1 MKMQLF
7 DINWGH
13 HRWAIFF
20 CAVSSLG
27 ALCFGYDQ
35 IYYTGVLGMTRFV
48 HDYGTTHDKEGG
60 IALTTT
66 FLSLTASIIYV
77 GELIG
82 ALLAAPIND
91 FFGRKGVFFGA
102 SICIIAGAI
111 TQCAD
116 QGSMGVI
123 CLGRILI
130 GLGIGQFT
138 VTCLLY
144 IGEVAPQA
152 IRGPALMMFQFMQS
166 CSQLVG
172 SGITQGTESISTTA
186 SYRIPM
192 GLLALMPLVMLV
204 GLIFIPESP
213 VWYIRRGQSE
223 KAAKALMKINRS
235 IPGYT
240 PDDDVAAFIDIVE
253 TERLREA
260 TTSWTSLLKD
270 PIERRKLIYSCGAMV
285 AQQINGIQFFYS
297 YGVVFAQSI
306 GIKQAFT
313 ISVITN
319 TLQVIA
325 VGMSVLLGNKVRRR
339 STLLVTTIMMIVAY
353 LIIGWLGAGP
363 YTKTSFSTT
372 IVVISYI
379 VIVAFNFGHGPLAF
393 TIATEMAVGPNRN
406 KIMSSSI
413 VSFFF
418 TVWVIAFT
426 SPYIYYNGGL
436 GPMLGFVYAGT
447 TCITLAYVWFC
458 VGETTGR
465 SHLEIELFF
474 QKHLSVRKWQTYRFN
489 TLDIVSEETRVA
501 LNMGVRRNRA
511 KGQTL
516 TELNAA
522 NMSTENQVTSP
533 STGTIN
539 SSASQEKKDQSFQEV
554 GCRDIYGQ
562 LSNLLCRGEWVEANQ
577 EDVSKV

>member
-1 MKMQLF
+1 MKMQMF
-7 DINWGH
+7 NINWTQ

-20 CAVSSLG
+20 CATSSLG
-27 ALCFGYDQ
+27 ALCYGYDQ
-35 IYYTGVLGMTRFV
+35 IYYTGVLGMKRFV
-48 HDYGTTHDKEGG
+48 HDYGTTHDKDGN

-66 FLSLTASIIYV
+66 FISLTASIIYV
-77 GELIG
+77 GELVG
-82 ALLAAPIND
+82 ALISAPIND
-91 FFGRKGVFFGA
+91 FFGRKGVFLCA
-102 SICIIAGAI
+102 SVCIIAGAV
-111 TQCAD
+111 TQVAD

-144 IGEVAPQA
+144 IGEVAPQE

-172 SGITQGTESISTTA
+172 SGITQGTESITSTA

-192 GLLALMPLVMLV
+192 GLLALLPLLMLL
-204 GLIFIPESP
+204 GLGFIPESP
-213 VWYIRRGQSE
+213 VWYIRRGHPE
-223 KAAKALMKINRS
+223 KAARALGKINRS
-235 IPGYT
+235 QPGYT
-240 PDDDVAAFIDIVE
+240 PEADLAGMTHMVE

-260 TTSWTSLLKD
+260 NSSWMSLIKD
-270 PIERRKLIYSCGAMV
+270 PIERRKLIFSCGAMV

-313 ISVITN
+313 ISLITN
-319 TLQVIA
+319 TLQVVA
-325 VGMSVLLGNKVRRR
+325 VGVSVLLGNKVRRR
-339 STLLVTTIMMIVAY
+339 ANLLVTTVMMLLAY
-353 LIIGWLGAGP
+353 IIIGGLGAGP
-363 YTKTSFSTT
+363 YTRTSFSTA

-379 VIVAFNFGHGPLAF
+379 IIVAFNFGHGPLAF
-393 TIATEMAVGPNRN
+393 TIASEMATGRNRN
-406 KIMSSSI
+406 KIMSASI

-426 SPYIYYNGGL
+426 SPYIYYDGGL

-447 TCITLAYVWFC
+447 TCITLAYVYLC

-474 QKHLSVRKWQTYRFN
+474 QKKIPVKQWRTHTFDS
-489 TLDIVSEETRVA
+489 LDIAHESAVNGVPGEQYTRDS
-501 LNMGVRRNRA
+501 MGGR
-511 KGQTL
+511 TL
-516 TELNAA
+516 TETTGIKSDEESRGDTTASSRIMQNDNA
-522 NMSTENQVTSP
+522 
-533 STGTIN
+533 
-539 SSASQEKKDQSFQEV
+539 QEKADAE
-554 GCRDIYGQ
+554 
-562 LSNLLCRGEWVEANQ
+562 EA
-577 EDVSKV
+577 ETV

>member
-1 MKMQLF
+1 MKMQIF
-7 DINWGH
+7 NINWGQ
-13 HRWAIFF
+13 HRWAVFF

-27 ALCFGYDQ
+27 ALCYGYDQ
-35 IYYTGVLGMTRFV
+35 IYYTGVLGMKRFV
-48 HDYGTTHDKEGG
+48 HDYGTTHDNDGN

-66 FLSLTASIIYV
+66 FISLTASIIYV
-77 GELIG
+77 GELVG
-82 ALLAAPIND
+82 ALVAAPIND
-91 FFGRKGVFFGA
+91 YFGRKGVFLCA
-102 SICIIAGAI
+102 SVCIIAGAI

-116 QGSMGVI
+116 HGSMGVI

-144 IGEVAPQA
+144 IGEVAPQE

-172 SGITQGTESISTTA
+172 SGITQGTESIKSTA

-192 GLLALMPLVMLV
+192 GLLALLPLLMLL
-204 GLIFIPESP
+204 GLWFIPESP
-213 VWYIRRGQSE
+213 VWYIRRGRPE
-223 KAAKALMKINRS
+223 KARRALVKINRS
-235 IPGYT
+235 HSGYT
-240 PDDDVAAFIDIVE
+240 PDEDVAAMTHMVE

-260 TTSWTSLLKD
+260 NSSWLSLLKE

-313 ISVITN
+313 ISLITN
-319 TLQVIA
+319 TLQVVA
-325 VGMSVLLGNKVRRR
+325 VGVSVLLGNKVPRRAN
-339 STLLVTTIMMIVAY
+339 LLVTTVMMLLAY
-353 LIIGWLGAGP
+353 IIIGGLGAGP
-363 YTKTSFSTT
+363 YTKTSYSTA

-379 VIVAFNFGHGPLAF
+379 IIVAFNFGHGPLAF
-393 TIATEMAVGPNRN
+393 TIASEMAVGRNRN

-426 SPYIYYNGGL
+426 SPYIYYDGGL

-465 SHLEIELFF
+465 SHLELELFF
-474 QKHLSVRKWQTYRFN
+474 QERIPVRKWRRHRLDS
-489 TLDIVSEETRVA
+489 LDIVHERREDELGEEASRDSV
-501 LNMGVRRNRA
+501 G
-511 KGQTL
+511 GQTL
-516 TELNAA
+516 TESAGIKGDDVDRKMGA
-522 NMSTENQVTSP
+522 MGSQ
-533 STGTIN
+533 
-539 SSASQEKKDQSFQEV
+539 SS
-554 GCRDIYGQ
+554 G
-562 LSNLLCRGEWVEANQ
+562 Q
-577 EDVSKV
+577 EDEKGGVREKESV

>member
-7 DINWGH
+7 NINWGH
-13 HRWAIFF
+13 YRWAIFF

-35 IYYTGVLGMTRFV
+35 IYYTGVLGMKRFV
-48 HDYGTTHDKEGG
+48 HDYGTTHDEEGG

-91 FFGRKGVFFGA
+91 FFGRKGVFLCA

-192 GLLALMPLVMLV
+192 GLLALLPLVMLV

-235 IPGYT
+235 MPGYT
-240 PDDDVAAFIDIVE
+240 PDDDIAAFNDMVE

-260 TTSWTSLLKD
+260 TTSWMSLLRD

-339 STLLVTTIMMIVAY
+339 SNLLVTTIMMVVAY
-353 LIIGWLGAGP
+353 LIIGGLGAGP

-393 TIATEMAVGPNRN
+393 TIATEMAVGRNRN

-474 QKHLSVRKWQTYRFN
+474 QKHLSARKWQTYQFD
-489 TLDIVSEETRVA
+489 TLDIVSDEARAA
-501 LNMGVRRNRA
+501 LNMGVARKRTN
-511 KGQTL
+511 GQTL
-516 TELNAA
+516 TELNAGKTT
-522 NMSTENQVTSP
+522 TEKQVTSP
-533 STGTIN
+533 STGTID
-539 SSASQEKKDQSFQEV
+539 SSASQEKKDQSVQEL
-554 GCRDIYGQ
+554 GCRDIYRQ
-562 LSNLLCRGEWVEANQ
+562 LSDLPVRGEWVEAKQ
-577 EDVSKV
+577 EEVSKV

>member
-1 MKMQLF
+1 MKMQMF
-7 DINWGH
+7 NINWGQ
-13 HRWAIFF
+13 HRWALFF
-20 CAVSSLG
+20 CTVSSLG
-27 ALCFGYDQ
+27 ALCYGYDQ
-35 IYYTGVLGMTRFV
+35 IYYTGVLGMKRFV
-48 HDYGTTHDKEGG
+48 HDYGTTHDKDGN

-66 FLSLTASIIYV
+66 FISLTASIIYV
-77 GELIG
+77 GELVG
-82 ALLAAPIND
+82 ALLSAPINEY
-91 FFGRKGVFFGA
+91 FGRKGVFLCA
-102 SICIIAGAI
+102 SVCIIAGAV

-172 SGITQGTESISTTA
+172 SGITKGTESIKSTG

-192 GLLALMPLVMLV
+192 GLLALLPLLMLV
-204 GLIFIPESP
+204 GLWFIPESP
-213 VWYIRRGQSE
+213 VWYIRRGRPD
-223 KAAKALMKINRS
+223 KARRALVKINRS
-235 IPGYT
+235 RPGYT
-240 PDDDVAAFIDIVE
+240 PDDDVKAMTHMVE

-260 TTSWTSLLKD
+260 SSSWLSLLKD

-313 ISVITN
+313 ISLITN
-319 TLQVIA
+319 TLQVVA
-325 VGMSVLLGNKVRRR
+325 VGVSVVLGNKVPRRGN
-339 STLLVTTIMMIVAY
+339 LLVTTIMMLLAY
-353 LIIGWLGAGP
+353 IIIGGLGAGP
-363 YTKTSFSTT
+363 YTKTSYSTA

-379 VIVAFNFGHGPLAF
+379 IIVAFNFGHGPLAF
-393 TIATEMAVGPNRN
+393 TIASEMAVGRNRN

-426 SPYIYYNGGL
+426 SPYIYYDGGL

-447 TCITLAYVWFC
+447 TCITLVYVWYC

-465 SHLEIELFF
+465 SHLELELFF
-474 QKHLSVRKWQTYRFN
+474 QEQIPVQKWRHHQFS
-489 TLDIVSEETRVA
+489 TLDIVHQAERDAIGIVEEVSRDSGGATE
-501 LNMGVRRNRA
+501 
-511 KGQTL
+511 TL
-516 TELNAA
+516 TEKAGPKSEKETERISER
-522 NMSTENQVTSP
+522 STPASEEN
-533 STGTIN
+533 GI
-539 SSASQEKKDQSFQEV
+539 QEKETV
-554 GCRDIYGQ
+554 
-562 LSNLLCRGEWVEANQ
+562 
-577 EDVSKV
+577 